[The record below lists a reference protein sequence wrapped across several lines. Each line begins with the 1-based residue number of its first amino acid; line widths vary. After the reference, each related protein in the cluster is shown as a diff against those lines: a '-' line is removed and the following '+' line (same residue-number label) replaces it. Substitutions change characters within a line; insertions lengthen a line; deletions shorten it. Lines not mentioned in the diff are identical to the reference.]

1 MTKTIEMII
10 VGQWFGFL
18 FPVWF
23 MSVVES
29 RSMLIGIC
37 TKCSAKERQE
47 LRNLN
52 QNQNQNRLQKRR

>member
-1 MTKTIEMII
+1 MTRMVERRI
-10 VGQWFGFL
+10 VGQWFGFRFE

-37 TKCSAKERQE
+37 TKCSA
-47 LRNLN
+47 
-52 QNQNQNRLQKRR
+52 NREEED